1 MSTITF
7 SGLATGLNTA
17 DIVDQ
22 LVALKRVPI
31 TRLQNQRQG
40 FQNQISALATL
51 KTKLEAFQT
60 AAQALKSA
68 NDFASLKAS
77 SSDEDILQV
86 TAGSDASPGTYDISV
101 ESLAQA
107 QKTRSQGYDN
117 TLVNVGEGDLVIT
130 VGGEEH
136 TLTLTGPTTLAQ
148 LATRINDEIVGLSA
162 SIVFNGAESGG
173 YHLVLTGDA
182 GSAGAFTVDTSGLS
196 GGTAPVLTE
205 TQVAADA
212 SLVVDDLPVTAS
224 GNLLSGVISG
234 LTLDLRTAAPGT
246 NVRVTVGTDAEGV
259 KDQVKAFVDSYNDVF
274 NFLEKELKVGGKL
287 EGNASARSLG
297 TRLENVMSASHSGGA
312 FSTLAQIGI
321 ERQQGTR
328 ALKFDAAKFEN
339 ALSDNYAAVRD
350 LFIERDGNIGKAA
363 LIDTAIST
371 LTDRVDGLFKI
382 GNDSLNRSI
391 KNIDSTI
398 ERYERSIDNYRTTL
412 ERKFRAME
420 STVSLLQAQGNYLS
434 SMVFFGSTSS

>member
-212 SLVVDDLPVTAS
+212 SLVVDGLPVTAS

-234 LTLDLRTAAPGT
+234 LTLDLRTAEPGT

>member
-136 TLTLTGPTTLAQ
+136 TLTLTGTTTLAQ

-182 GSAGAFTVDTSGLS
+182 GSAGAFTIDASGLS

-212 SLVVDDLPVTAS
+212 SLVVDGLPVTAS

>member
-17 DIVDQ
+17 NIVDQ

-77 SSDEDILQV
+77 SSHEDILQV

-148 LATRINDEIVGLSA
+148 LATRINDEIAGLGA

-173 YHLVLTGDA
+173 YHLVLTGEA
-182 GSAGAFTVDTSGLS
+182 GSAGAFTVDFSGLS

-205 TQVAADA
+205 TQAAADA
-212 SLVVDDLPVTAS
+212 SLVVDGLPVTAS

-234 LTLDLRTAAPGT
+234 LTLDLRAAAPGT
-246 NVRVTVGTDAEGV
+246 NVRITVGTDAEGV

-274 NFLEKELKVGGKL
+274 NFLEKELKVGGNL

-297 TRLENVMSASHSGGA
+297 TRLENVMSASHSGSA

-328 ALKFDAAKFEN
+328 ALKFDTGKFEK

-398 ERYERSIDNYRTTL
+398 ERYERSIENYRTTL